1 MRRGWVIGC
10 LALLA
15 CDGFAVDQDQRCE
28 ALNQSMYDCLGEG
41 FPKISCAGMSDADID
56 TFVDGVEDSEC
67 EYWRDALPQDGD
79 LRASYCRLYDDGC
92 AAARN
97 PAPVRAPTRYPVLMV
112 NGIDVSF
119 AFRYSDRI
127 FYVMREVAGHDVRFA
142 IVPPYDATTRRAAR
156 LWQHVQDVKAET
168 GAEKVNLICHSL
180 GGLDCRY
187 LVSPGGLHWEVEAT
201 HEQIVGSVASV
212 SMVSTAHRGTRV
224 ADAALGAL
232 PDADRREA
240 LDSIATFVGEWFTE
254 EALEQDVDL
263 RASVAALSTTQA
275 RAFNAQ
281 IVDADGVYYQSWGG
295 FSRPFGS
302 DSASHDERLAQ
313 VCTLDDGTVAVGTFA
328 GEHDYLAT
336 SLLPS
341 YEMVGREDDARPD
354 DVEPNDGLCTIASAK
369 WGRFRGCIPI
379 DHMEQ
384 LGQLNLPDA
393 NVRTGFDVAFF
404 YANIASELAGM
415 GY

>member
-1 MRRGWVIGC
+1 MRRFLVFTFA
-10 LALLA
+10 LAA
-15 CDGFAVDQDQRCE
+15 CDGLAVDQDARCE

-41 FPKISCAGMSDADID
+41 FPEVSCAGMSDADLD
-56 TFVDGVEDSEC
+56 AFVDAVEESEC

-92 AAARN
+92 SAARN
-97 PAPVRAPTRYPVLMV
+97 PVPAHRPTRYPVLMV

-127 FYVMREVAGHDVRFA
+127 FFVMREVGGHDVHFA
-142 IVPPYDATTRRAAR
+142 IVPPYDSTAHRAAR
-156 LWQHVQDVKAET
+156 LWQHVQDIRAET

-187 LVSPGGLHWEVEAT
+187 LVSPGGLHWEVDAT
-201 HEQIVGSVASV
+201 HEEIVASVASV
-212 SMVSTAHRGTRV
+212 TTVSTAHRGTRV
-224 ADAALGAL
+224 ADAALGLL
-232 PDADRREA
+232 PDTDRREA

-254 EALEQDVDL
+254 ETLDRDVDL
-263 RASVAALSTTQA
+263 RASVTALSTTQA
-275 RAFNAQ
+275 RAFNEA
-281 IVDADGVYYQSWGG
+281 IVDAPGVYYQSWGG

-302 DSASHDERLAQ
+302 ESAAHDERLAE
-313 VCTLDDGTVAVGTFA
+313 VCALDDGTVAVGTFT

-336 SLLPS
+336 TLIGS
-341 YEMVGREDDARPD
+341 YEMVGREDEERPD
-354 DVEPNDGLCTIASAK
+354 DIEPNDGLCTVASSK
-369 WGRFRGCIPI
+369 WGRFRGCVPI

-393 NVRTGFDVAFF
+393 NVRTGFDVAYF
-404 YANIASELAGM
+404 YANVAGELAEM
-415 GY
+415 GF